1 MDWRLES
8 RGGKTVVRLVN
19 SGFTTGGADWE
30 NEWFDSTSY
39 GWLFMLT
46 NLRHSLERHPGEPR
60 EVAWPRRKAAGTR
73 EAAYQKLLAPGG
85 LFTEG
90 FPSEYGEGQKYSL
103 RSTTGEIFSGRIEFV
118 APPRGFCVS
127 VEQLNDA
134 LLWLTIEGAPGNLD
148 VQLWLSAYG
157 EQSSDVKVFEDR
169 SGAQLERI
177 LS

>member
-1 MDWRLES
+1 LRKRMVRFDKLWLAFHADELASFLRTPPG
-8 RGGKTVVRLVN
+8 RG
-19 SGFTTGGADWE
+19 
-30 NEWFDSTSY
+30 
-39 GWLFMLT
+39 
-46 NLRHSLERHPGEPR
+46 R

-157 EQSSDVKVFEDR
+157 AQSSDVKAFEDR
-169 SGAQLERI
+169 WGAQLERI